1 MSSDDPN
8 KTTSPD
14 HDKEALLALLA
25 IQNGFATR
33 KEIDVCWQVW
43 TRDRTRAFEA
53 ILRDQLGLSPEAV
66 ELLNDL
72 VRHHRT
78 RHAGNAQDAIRA
90 LEEASQT
97 EPAPGTTR
105 GDSTSGESTTA
116 YDNSLVTYNVPGATT
131 QRDPDGTAAYDPA
144 EITAFDLPKT
154 PDSALLETTAP
165 GPQRVSE
172 GARFDDESPDIVT
185 AVSHFRIERLSAS
198 GGLGVVYLARQLE
211 LNRLVALK
219 ESRATY
225 HRFSNAHAQFLLE
238 SEITAGLEHPNI
250 VPTYTLGERQDGR
263 PFYVM
268 RLVHGET
275 LQAAIDR
282 FHSSLKNQ
290 PVREPDFSSLAF
302 RQLLLRFLGVCQGIA
317 YAHSRGI
324 VHRDLKP
331 SNIMLGAYGETIVVD
346 WGLAR
351 PVGIATAP
359 RAQQHPT
366 ASTTNDGVL
375 GSTQEDPLEPSP
387 QALEAVRLRE
397 GVIEGTVAY
406 MSPEQATGERE
417 LGPTSDVYGLGS
429 ILFELLTGEA
439 PFTGATFEAILVK
452 RFTQEAPRCSS
463 RRADT
468 PPACDA
474 AVARALA
481 RDPAERF
488 ASAREFA
495 DALGPDQ
502 TVTTG
507 SRPAAPDDRS
517 IAVLPFSNLSADPD
531 NEFFSDGLTEELIT
545 DLASVKA
552 LRVISRASSQQ
563 LKGTSKGMREI
574 GSTLG
579 VRYVLTGGARKA
591 GNALRITAQLTD
603 TTTNQQVWA
612 EKYSGTMDDIFDV
625 QERVS
630 RAIVEALRVTLST
643 SESERLAHR
652 PIKDP
657 RAFELYLRAQAL
669 VRRYGS
675 SVDQVDGLID
685 LAIAIEGPSL
695 PLRAL
700 RGLLWVSQMRAGV
713 STDEGHLSKAEAE
726 ARELIRL
733 APGSV
738 YGYSLLG
745 FVSYERG
752 RMAETV
758 RYLGQALERD
768 PSDADALFFL
778 GIALTAAG
786 QIEAGLAAG
795 RRFLEI
801 DPLSPMAGVLYNSS
815 HWFAG
820 RPAEGLREHEHGL
833 VLDPENPI
841 IHWSLGYTYAL
852 LGQVDKARQR
862 ADWMRARVP
871 RMPYTVQLLSLVEA
885 LEGRQAAARETL
897 ATIAALNFDGHITFH
912 LSESYAMAGDVPA
925 GLQLLEQCIERG
937 FYPHEYIATS
947 CPFLAPLRSHPEF
960 ARIAARAAER
970 KAEFV
975 AGIAASSSDGARHS
989 RA

>member
-1 MSSDDPN
+1 MNDPSARLASALGPSYRLERELGHGGMATVYQAHDL
-8 KTTSPD
+8 KHQRRVAIKVLHPEHSAALGKERFLREITTTANLSHPHIVPVFD
-14 HDKEALLALLA
+14 SGEADGQLYFVMPL
-25 IQNGFATR
+25 
-33 KEIDVCWQVW
+33 IDGESL
-43 TRDRTRAFEA
+43 RARLEREGPLPVAEA
-53 ILRDQLGLSPEAV
+53 IRL
-66 ELLNDL
+66 
-72 VRHHRT
+72 
-78 RHAGNAQDAIRA
+78 IREVADA
-90 LEEASQT
+90 LE
-97 EPAPGTTR
+97 
-105 GDSTSGESTTA
+105 
-116 YDNSLVTYNVPGATT
+116 
-131 QRDPDGTAAYDPA
+131 
-144 EITAFDLPKT
+144 
-154 PDSALLETTAP
+154 
-165 GPQRVSE
+165 
-172 GARFDDESPDIVT
+172 
-185 AVSHFRIERLSAS
+185 
-198 GGLGVVYLARQLE
+198 
-211 LNRLVALK
+211 
-219 ESRATY
+219 
-225 HRFSNAHAQFLLE
+225 
-238 SEITAGLEHPNI
+238 
-250 VPTYTLGERQDGR
+250 
-263 PFYVM
+263 
-268 RLVHGET
+268 
-275 LQAAIDR
+275 
-282 FHSSLKNQ
+282 
-290 PVREPDFSSLAF
+290 
-302 RQLLLRFLGVCQGIA
+302 
-317 YAHSRGI
+317 YAHGAG
-324 VHRDLKP
+324 VLHRDLKP
-331 SNIMLGAYGETIVVD
+331 ENIMLSRGHAL
-346 WGLAR
+346 LADF
-351 PVGIATAP
+351 GIA
-359 RAQQHPT
+359 
-366 ASTTNDGVL
+366 
-375 GSTQEDPLEPSP
+375 GSTIGTSEQS
-387 QALEAVRLRE
+387 RLTQT
-397 GVIEGTVAY
+397 GTSLGTPAY

-417 LGPTSDVYGLGS
+417 LGPPSDVYGLGS

-439 PFTGATFEAILVK
+439 PFTGPTFEAILVK

-481 RDPAERF
+481 RDPAARF
-488 ASAREFA
+488 GSAREFA
-495 DALGPDQ
+495 EALGPGHAAP
-502 TVTTG
+502 TA
-507 SRPAAPDDRS
+507 SRPAATDDRS
-517 IAVLPFSNLSADPD
+517 LAVLPFNNLSADPD

-563 LKGTSKGMREI
+563 LKGTTKGMREI

-603 TTTNQQVWA
+603 TTTDQQVWA

-630 RAIVEALRVTLST
+630 RAIVEALRVTLTT
-643 SESERLAHR
+643 SESARLADR

-700 RGLLWVSQMRAGV
+700 RGLLWVSQMRAGM
-713 STDEGHLSKAEAE
+713 STDEEHLSKAEAE

-733 APGSV
+733 APEAA

-745 FVSYERG
+745 FIGYERG

-820 RPAEGLREHEHGL
+820 RPAEGLREHEHAL

-852 LGQVDKARQR
+852 LGQVEKARQR
-862 ADWMRARVP
+862 ADWMHARVP
-871 RMPYTVQLLSLVEA
+871 HMPYTVQLLSLVEA
-885 LEGRQAAARETL
+885 LEGRQAEARATL
-897 ATIAALNFDGHITFH
+897 ATMAELNFDGHITFH
-912 LSESYAMAGDVPA
+912 LSESYAMAGDVA
-925 GLQLLEQCIERG
+925 TGLQLLERSIERG
-937 FYPHEYIATS
+937 FYPSDYIAVF
-947 CPFLAPLRSHPEF
+947 CPFLAPLRSHPDF
-960 ARIAARAAER
+960 GRIAARAATR
-970 KAEFV
+970 RAEFAIGV
-975 AGIAASSSDGARHS
+975 PPAGMSAP
-989 RA
+989 

>member
-1 MSSDDPN
+1 MRYPVSDVGDRLR
-8 KTTSPD
+8 
-14 HDKEALLALLA
+14 EALA
-25 IQNGFATR
+25 
-33 KEIDVCWQVW
+33 
-43 TRDRTRAFEA
+43 DR
-53 ILRDQLGLSPEAV
+53 
-66 ELLNDL
+66 
-72 VRHHRT
+72 
-78 RHAGNAQDAIRA
+78 
-90 LEEASQT
+90 
-97 EPAPGTTR
+97 
-105 GDSTSGESTTA
+105 
-116 YDNSLVTYNVPGATT
+116 Y
-131 QRDPDGTAAYDPA
+131 
-144 EITAFDLPKT
+144 
-154 PDSALLETTAP
+154 
-165 GPQRVSE
+165 
-172 GARFDDESPDIVT
+172 
-185 AVSHFRIERLSAS
+185 RIERELGR
-198 GGLGVVYLARQLE
+198 GGMATVYLAHDLKHHRK
-211 LNRLVALK
+211 VAIKVLHAEHSAAVGK
-219 ESRATY
+219 E
-225 HRFSNAHAQFLLE
+225 RFLR
-238 SEITAGLEHPNI
+238 EITTTANLSHPHI
-250 VPTYTLGERQDGR
+250 VPVFDSGEADGQLY
-263 PFYVM
+263 FVM
-268 RLVHGET
+268 PLIDGESLRARLEREGPLPVEE
-275 LQAAIDR
+275 AIR
-282 FHSSLKNQ
+282 LI
-290 PVREPDFSSLAF
+290 REVADALE
-302 RQLLLRFLGVCQGIA
+302 
-317 YAHSRGI
+317 YAHGAG
-324 VHRDLKP
+324 VLHRDLKP
-331 SNIMLGAYGETIVVD
+331 ENIMLSRGHAL
-346 WGLAR
+346 LADF
-351 PVGIATAP
+351 GIA
-359 RAQQHPT
+359 
-366 ASTTNDGVL
+366 
-375 GSTQEDPLEPSP
+375 GSTIGTSEH
-387 QALEAVRLRE
+387 ARLTQT
-397 GVIEGTVAY
+397 GTSLGTPAY

-417 LGPTSDVYGLGS
+417 LGPPSDVYGLGS
-429 ILFELLTGEA
+429 ILYELLTGEA
-439 PFTGATFEAILVK
+439 PFSGPTFEAILVK

-481 RDPAERF
+481 RDPVDRF

-495 DALGPDQ
+495 AALGHGQ
-502 TVTTG
+502 TATTG
-507 SRPAAPDDRS
+507 SRPAATDDRS
-517 IAVLPFSNLSADPD
+517 IAVLPFSNLSAEPD

-603 TTTNQQVWA
+603 TTTDQQVWA

-643 SESERLAHR
+643 SESERLADR

-685 LAIAIEGPSL
+685 LAMAIEGPSL

-700 RGLLWVSQMRAGV
+700 RGLLWVSQMRAGM
-713 STDEGHLSKAEAE
+713 STDEAHLSKAEAE
-726 ARELIRL
+726 AQDLIRL
-733 APGSV
+733 APEAA

-745 FVSYERG
+745 FIGYERG

-833 VLDPENPI
+833 VLDPDNPI

-852 LGQVDKARQR
+852 LGQVDRARQQ
-862 ADWMRARVP
+862 ADWMSARVP
-871 RMPYTVQLLSLVEA
+871 QMPYTVQLASLVEA
-885 LEGRQAAARETL
+885 LEGRQAEALATL
-897 ATIAALNFDGHITFH
+897 ATFAEPNFDGHITFH
-912 LSESYAMAGDVPA
+912 LAESMAMAGDTATALRTLGEAVA
-925 GLQLLEQCIERG
+925 KG
-937 FYPHEYIATS
+937 FYPHDYIVAY
-947 CPFLAPLRSHPEF
+947 CPFLAPLRGTPEF
-960 ARIAARAAER
+960 DRIAARAAQR

-975 AGIAASSSDGARHS
+975 VGLAAAR
-989 RA
+989 